1 MTMIAIAF
9 LLGFAGYLP
18 LGNINTTVVQLKVT
32 YSNNNWQRF
41 IWFAAFMEFVYCFF
55 SLLGINMLLK
65 QTQLIIWLNWSAVI
79 VFVALGVLSFYHS
92 TSQINNANTG
102 IKRGI
107 LIAIFNPLQIP
118 FWMVWGVYVMQN
130 GWLQQ
135 SWQPVFLFSVICSIG
150 TVCILYLYAIAGT
163 KMIEKL
169 NLSGPALNRL
179 IGVLFIGIA
188 AYQLAKVW

>member
-1 MTMIAIAF
+1 
-9 LLGFAGYLP
+9 
-18 LGNINTTVVQLKVT
+18 
-32 YSNNNWQRF
+32 
-41 IWFAAFMEFVYCFF
+41 
-55 SLLGINMLLK
+55 ML
-65 QTQLIIWLNWSAVI
+65 A
-79 VFVALGVLSFYHS
+79 ALGLLSFYYS
-92 TSQINNANTG
+92 TSHINNANTG

-135 SWQPVFLFSVICSIG
+135 SWQPVFLFSAICSIG

-169 NLSGPALNRL
+169 NLSGAVLNRL
-179 IGVLFIGIA
+179 IGALFIGIA
-188 AYQLAKVW
+188 AYQLTKVW